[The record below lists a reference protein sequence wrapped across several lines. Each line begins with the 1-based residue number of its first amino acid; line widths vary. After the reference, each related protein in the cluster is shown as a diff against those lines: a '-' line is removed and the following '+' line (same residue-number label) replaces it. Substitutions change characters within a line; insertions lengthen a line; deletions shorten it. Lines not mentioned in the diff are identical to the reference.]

1 MQGEVLPVCHS
12 GRGGGCESGGL
23 VVVYAQKLAQP
34 PGAPPSSRIHTAS
47 PDVCD
52 DGSEHG
58 PFLPG
63 VLRVEEAGVGQG
75 LGGSRL
81 GTAPAPPLSLCFLS
95 SPSTEG
101 VLGPTLPAGLISISR
116 GL

>member
-1 MQGEVLPVCHS
+1 MMAVN
-12 GRGGGCESGGL
+12 
-23 VVVYAQKLAQP
+23 
-34 PGAPPSSRIHTAS
+34 TAL
-47 PDVCD
+47 
-52 DGSEHG
+52 
-58 PFLPG
+58 FLPG

-75 LGGSRL
+75 LGGSRF

-95 SPSTEG
+95 SPSAEG

>member
-75 LGGSRL
+75 LG
-81 GTAPAPPLSLCFLS
+81 
-95 SPSTEG
+95 
-101 VLGPTLPAGLISISR
+101 VLGSVQLQPLLSACAFFHHLPQKVS
-116 GL
+116 